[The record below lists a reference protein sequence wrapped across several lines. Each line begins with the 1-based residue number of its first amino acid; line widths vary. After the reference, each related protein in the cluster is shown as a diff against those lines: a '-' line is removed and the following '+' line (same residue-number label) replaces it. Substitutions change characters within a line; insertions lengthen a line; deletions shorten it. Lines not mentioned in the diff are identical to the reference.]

1 MTKYVG
7 WSRVCGGMRRK
18 DIAILGG
25 QRLQYDGEQGTDMTH
40 MNLGHRVF
48 AFLFAFFLVLR
59 EVLIPSLQICK
70 LFHLSLTGSLNPISA
85 S

>member
-7 WSRVCGGMRRK
+7 RSRVCGGMRRK

-48 AFLFAFFLVLR
+48 ALLFDLSFFSFKR
-59 EVLIPSLQICK
+59 
-70 LFHLSLTGSLNPISA
+70 SLNFKSSNMQIIS
-85 S
+85 SEFNRVIESN

>member
-1 MTKYVG
+1 MWGEVG
-7 WSRVCGGMRRK
+7 CVEVRRK

-48 AFLFAFFLVLR
+48 ALLFDVSFFSFKR
-59 EVLIPSLQICK
+59 
-70 LFHLSLTGSLNPISA
+70 SLNFKSSNMQIIS
-85 S
+85 SEFNRVIESN